1 MDGRVSKQKQTSS
14 EHGRRRRNYQRRER
28 ERERGGAGKGGSK
41 YGSTFCSA
49 PFLEF
54 INYSKGACKEVLSSI
69 FFSAHR
75 SLFVLPPLSFLEQ
88 TLRFSPRYHPLFR
101 QRLVTSHPHVF
112 KIVVE
117 TKFAISVV
125 FRRSQDLVTRAAGR
139 FHSLVIF
146 STRSRCL
153 SHTLPFSSV
162 LLHANAANGKR
173 GMANGNGKRMNATS
187 RRRRRCR

>member
-1 MDGRVSKQKQTSS
+1 MVAKGETIK
-14 EHGRRRRNYQRRER
+14 RER
-28 ERERGGAGKGGSK
+28 EKEREAARGREGPNTGPLFAWPRFSSSSITQKALARKCFQAFSFLSTVLYLSFHHCRSLSK
-41 YGSTFCSA
+41 LLDSRHVI
-49 PFLEF
+49 L
-54 INYSKGACKEVLSSI
+54 LSS
-69 FFSAHR
+69 
-75 SLFVLPPLSFLEQ
+75 
-88 TLRFSPRYHPLFR
+88 YHPLFR

-125 FRRSQDLVTRAAGR
+125 FRRLAFALRSSQDLVTRAAGR

-187 RRRRRCR
+187 RRRRRRRCR